1 MRSWPMQELA
11 AIISVKHGYPFESE
25 YFSLSHGRY
34 IVLTPGNFLEEGGFV
49 LRPDKDRFY
58 LGEFP
63 PEYLLKKNDLI
74 LAMTEQTYGLL
85 GSPALIPD
93 DDKYLHNQRL
103 GLVKILHPTKLD
115 KHFLYYSFFMKY
127 IRDVI
132 SSGASGTKIRHTSPD
147 RIRKCKIP
155 LPPLP
160 IQRKIAAVLS
170 AYDDLIE
177 NNTRRIAIL
186 EKMAEELYR
195 EWFVR
200 LRFPGHEKTK
210 IVKGVPEGWEHI
222 ELSEIAYINQSNV
235 GKGFPNDWID
245 YLDISAVS
253 TNAISKPDRMKFSE
267 APSRARRLVKH
278 GDIIWSTV
286 RPANR
291 AFAVVLHPQNNL
303 LVSTGFVVLTPRE
316 NIPFSFLHRVTTT
329 NEFVDQMVSVAKG
342 AAYPATSAEDFG
354 KAKVWLP
361 PPKLL
366 EHFARVCDSIYLK
379 AHYQRKQNELLSGA
393 RNRLLSR
400 LMSGKID
407 LGHLDIHFPPSMR
420 EEDVAHA

>member
-1 MRSWPMQELA
+1 MGYAFQEVGINFIKAESILRNGTIAPDTFSHIDEKTHNALKRSIIEESDVLVTIAGIYLGKIGLVQKEHLPANTNQA
-11 AIISVKHGYPFESE
+11 VAIV
-25 YFSLSHGRY
+25 
-34 IVLTPGNFLEEGGFV
+34 
-49 LRPDKDRFY
+49 RPDSKKMVPAFLKY
-58 LGEFP
+58 F
-63 PEYLLKKNDLI
+63 LLVDS
-74 LAMTEQTYGLL
+74 TT
-85 GSPALIPD
+85 
-93 DDKYLHNQRL
+93 KYLNALCPQSAQPNLNLTQL
-103 GLVKILHPTKLD
+103 GNLK
-115 KHFLYYSFFMKY
+115 F
-127 IRDVI
+127 
-132 SSGASGTKIRHTSPD
+132 
-147 RIRKCKIP
+147 P

-210 IVKGVPEGWEHI
+210 IVKGVPEGWKHV
-222 ELSEIAYINQSNV
+222 ELIEIAFINQQNI
-235 GKGFPNDWID
+235 GKGFPHEWID

-253 TNAISKPDRMKFSE
+253 TNTISKPDRMKFSE

-303 LVSTGFVVLTPRE
+303 VVSTGFVVLTPRG
-316 NIPFSFLHRVTTT
+316 NIPFSFLHRITTT

-342 AAYPATSAEDFG
+342 AAYPATSSEDFG

-361 PPKLL
+361 PQTLL
-366 EHFARVCDSIYLK
+366 DHFARVCDSIYLK
-379 AHYQRKQNELLSGA
+379 AHYQRKQSELLSEA
-393 RNRLLSR
+393 RNSLLSR

-407 LGHLDIHFPPSMR
+407 LEHLEHLDIHFPPSMR
-420 EEDVAHA
+420 EEELVHA